1 LDFFDKIIQ
10 YSITLAFQGKTLPNH
25 LDAPLVIEGF
35 PMVAR
40 AQRGHLSFGGLN
52 MANKTNK
59 QGSFLNR

>member
-35 PMVAR
+35 PIVPR
-40 AQRGHLSFGGLN
+40 AQRGHLSFGDLN

-59 QGSFLNR
+59 QSSFLNR